1 MNAGID
7 INVVY
12 EKFVSI
18 FAFLVSNFEN
28 DLNSNMEVRFP
39 LLSPV
44 SAIYRIN
51 KNISLNAKLYF

>member
-44 SAIYRIN
+44 SAIY
-51 KNISLNAKLYF
+51 

>member
-18 FAFLVSNFEN
+18 FAFLVCSFEN
-28 DLNSNMEVRFP
+28 DLNSNMGVRLP

-44 SAIYRIN
+44 SAIRRIN
-51 KNISLNAKLYF
+51 KNISLNAK

>member
-1 MNAGID
+1 MKAGID

-18 FAFLVSNFEN
+18 FAYLVCSLEN
-28 DLNSNMEVRFP
+28 DLNSNTAVRFP

-44 SAIYRIN
+44 SSILELT
-51 KNISLNAKLYF
+51 KISVWT